1 MRHKFNDL
9 PRVVRERLV
18 KLTQP
23 NEKDPR
29 ILHHDADW
37 NSGWFK
43 YFMGVAALG
52 VIGFCINFLMSRG
65 RYGIHPRHDQEVFL
79 ALAGATWV
87 LLVAVAAIAIRNVW
101 KPPPYRE
108 GKWVFPSGLVQLS
121 GGWVEWLPIQNLG
134 RPTLVTVRRNGS
146 YQHTRLELGHPFTF
160 VFKHPTTAEQT
171 TNTILGAKV
180 HMMNLLAARDTAGI
194 SVIDPFAECTLS
206 GNWVQPASAL
216 GGELDGPTA
225 AIVPTP
231 VRLAQWL
238 GSIVLAVGV
247 SAAAYAFFSMAYS
260 HH

>member
-29 ILHHDADW
+29 ILLHDADW
-37 NSGWFK
+37 NTGWFR
-43 YFMGVAALG
+43 YFMAIAALG
-52 VIGFCINFLMSRG
+52 VIGFCINFLVERG
-65 RYGIHPRHDQEVFL
+65 RYGIHPRHDEEVFL
-79 ALAGATWV
+79 GLAGATWV
-87 LLVAVAAIAIRNVW
+87 LLVAVGGIAIRQVW

-108 GKWVFPSGLVQLS
+108 GKWVFPSALVQLS
-121 GGWVEWLPIQNLG
+121 GGWVDVLPIQNLG

-160 VFKHPTTAEQT
+160 IFTQPATAEQI

-194 SVIDPFAECTLS
+194 TSVDPFAECTLS
-206 GNWVQPASAL
+206 GNWVQPTL
-216 GGELDGPTA
+216 GGGELEGPTA

-238 GSIVLAVGV
+238 GSVVLAGGV
-247 SAAAYAFFSMAYS
+247 AAAAFAFFSMAYQ